1 MKKKMILLS
10 LALFLLCSCGGS
22 KNKQQEIKRGRVIIV
37 ENEHE
42 IGKYGDDYIYLN
54 SNSSYKDKDGNT
66 WYRNDIY
73 APKRNETM
81 EDYKRRNGY

>member
-1 MKKKMILLS
+1 MRKGTVLLS
-10 LALFLLCSCGGS
+10 LVLILLCACGGS
-22 KNKQQEIKRGRVIIV
+22 KNKQEERKRGRVIIV

-54 SNSSYKDKDGNT
+54 SNSSYRDKDGNT

-81 EDYKRRNGY
+81 EDYKRRKGY

>member
-1 MKKKMILLS
+1 MRKCTVLLS
-10 LALFLLCSCGGS
+10 LVLILLCACGGS
-22 KNKQQEIKRGRVIIV
+22 KNKHEERKGRVIIV

-54 SNSSYKDKDGNT
+54 SNSSYRDKDGNT
-66 WYRNDIY
+66 WYRNNIY

-81 EDYKRRNGY
+81 EDYKRRKGY